1 MWISI
6 ESREDG
12 IYINQN
18 DLYAEKI
25 PDKTVEKIFKTLGYY
40 LAKKRNLEEIILLM
54 PNKSEN

>member
-6 ESREDG
+6 ETKEDG

-18 DLYAEKI
+18 DLYVEKI
-25 PDKTVEKIFKTLGYY
+25 PDETVEKIFKIFGYY

-54 PNKSEN
+54 PDENKN

>member
-25 PDKTVEKIFKTLGYY
+25 PDETVEKIFKTLGYY
-40 LAKKRNLEEIILLM
+40 LAKKNNLEKIILLV
-54 PNKSEN
+54 PDENK

>member
-6 ESREDG
+6 ETREDG

-25 PDKTVEKIFKTLGYY
+25 PDKTVEKIFKIFGYY
-40 LAKKRNLEEIILLM
+40 LAKNGI
-54 PNKSEN
+54 

>member
-6 ESREDG
+6 EPREDG

-40 LAKKRNLEEIILLM
+40 LAKKNNLEKIILLV
-54 PNKSEN
+54 PDKNKN

>member
-1 MWISI
+1 MWIRI

-25 PDKTVEKIFKTLGYY
+25 PDKTVEKIFKIFGYY

-54 PNKSEN
+54 PDENKN